1 MNWTTSDGRSSP
13 RHRAGPGW
21 RRARRWP
28 IIPVVAGLAGV
39 GALLPVSAAPAAAAE
54 CASVHI
60 IGARG
65 ATAAPGSGGD
75 EWTYESEGYGITEGI
90 IDDIKERTPGATS
103 AGLKYPARTFDG
115 VLPVYAADVNE
126 GAENLR
132 TGLNT
137 LASACPATQT
147 VLIGHSMGA
156 NVIGDVL
163 DKDTSPQLSLAA
175 KQALGA
181 VVLLGD
187 PEYRP
192 GAKENAPGSSTTD
205 RPPSLFFP
213 TRGVGALDEYTR
225 VAFNPATLREEPVP
239 VVRSYCYPNDLV
251 CSVGALEV
259 SGESESAIS
268 HNSYGDPGSPARS
281 DAVLFVTSWL
291 PTPAPAPTPTPTPA
305 PTPPPT
311 PAPTPLPPGGSGEH
325 ECFNRPDAATQQRIQ
340 TALKARGRYAGPED
354 GVWGVNSIKGI
365 QTTVK
370 NVGYTGPVDG
380 IPGSNTCRYVQVY
393 AKKFGSYLG
402 PVDGILGPNSW
413 AGFALGLERP

>member
-1 MNWTTSDGRSSP
+1 MNWTTSSGRSSP
-13 RHRAGPGW
+13 RHPAGPGR

-28 IIPVVAGLAGV
+28 IIPVVAGLAGTV
-39 GALLPVSAAPAAAAE
+39 ALLPVSAPPSAAAAE
-54 CASVHI
+54 CAPVHI

-65 ATAAPGSGGD
+65 ATA
-75 EWTYESEGYGITEGI
+75 SEGYGITKGI
-90 IDDIKERTPGATS
+90 VDDIKGLVPGSTS
-103 AGLKYPARTFDG
+103 AGLKYPARAFDG
-115 VLPVYAADVNE
+115 VLPVYQADVNE

-132 TGLNT
+132 TGLNA

-192 GAKENAPGSSTTD
+192 GARENAPGSPTD
-205 RPPSLFFP
+205 LLDKIVELRRFFP
-213 TRGVGALDEYTR
+213 IRAGDALDEYTR

-239 VVRSYCYPNDLV
+239 IVRSYCFPEDLV
-251 CSVGALEV
+251 CTLGLLGDSA
-259 SGESESAIS
+259 GEESKTS

-281 DAVLFVTSWL
+281 DAVLFVKSWL
-291 PTPAPAPTPTPTPA
+291 PTPTPAPAPPPAPTPTPTPPLT
-305 PTPPPT
+305 PTPP
-311 PAPTPLPPGGSGEH
+311 PPGGSGEH

-365 QTTVK
+365 QTTVT

-380 IPGSNTCRYVQVY
+380 IPGPNTCRYVQVY